1 MVIKKVLEN
10 MEICKHS
17 DKLVAET
24 THLPL
29 AFHIPHCV
37 WLVRNIENWMSKW
50 IALKLSLFW

>member
-24 THLPL
+24 THHLL
-29 AFHIPHCV
+29 SIFHIV
-37 WLVRNIENWMSKW
+37 SG
-50 IALKLSLFW
+50 